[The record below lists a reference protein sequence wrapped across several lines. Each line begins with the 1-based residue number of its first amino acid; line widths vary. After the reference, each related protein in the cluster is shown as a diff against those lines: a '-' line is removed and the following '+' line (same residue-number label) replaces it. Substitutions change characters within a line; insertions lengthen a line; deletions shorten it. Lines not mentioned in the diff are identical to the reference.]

1 MKTKVHA
8 HFGFCL
14 SKKKKQTYKTEGT
27 KMQTNYEIITSRKN
41 ASVLA
46 AAALADKKQ
55 RDKTGLFAFEG
66 IKLFEDAAREKTDIE
81 KVFVTERAYEKYKSI
96 LESSG
101 VSDKLVFVT
110 EEVYEK
116 LSFESAPQ
124 GVFTVARKFS
134 EKEMEF
140 GENSTVM
147 FLDSL
152 GDPGNIGTII
162 RSADA
167 FGVDAVFVGEGSA
180 DIYNPKTVRACM
192 GSLFRVNVKVC
203 TDIASDIENLRSKGF
218 SVYAAMLDRSSEE
231 LLSLSLSG
239 KIGFV
244 IGNEGH
250 GVSARTREACTG
262 SVIIPMCEGPE
273 SLNAATS
280 ASVLMWEAYRTRMK
294 K

>member
-1 MKTKVHA
+1 
-8 HFGFCL
+8 
-14 SKKKKQTYKTEGT
+14 
-27 KMQTNYEIITSRKN
+27 MQTNYEMITSRKN

-81 KVFVTERAYEKYKSI
+81 KVFVTERAYGRYKDI
-96 LESSG
+96 FASSG
-101 VSDKLVFVT
+101 VSEKLVLVT

-134 EKEMEF
+134 EKNRCF

-203 TDIASDIENLRSKGF
+203 TDIAADIAVLRAEGF
-218 SVYAAMLDRSSEE
+218 SVYAAMLDKTSES
-231 LLSLSLSG
+231 LLSLPLSD
-239 KIGFV
+239 KVGFV

-250 GVSARTREACTG
+250 GVSAGVRQACTG

-280 ASVLMWEAYRTRMK
+280 ASVLMWEAYRARMK